1 MPVEAFRQ
9 SQSAVE
15 RRAMSRTLV
24 AFHAH
29 PDDEAIATGGT
40 MARAAAEG
48 ARVVLVVATGGELG
62 EVAPGVLD
70 DGEDLATRRALEQAR
85 AGEVLG
91 VARIEFLGYHDS
103 GMAGEETNS
112 APGAFA
118 AAPVAEAAER
128 LARILRE
135 EDAEVLTIY
144 DENGNYGHPDHIQVH
159 HVGIAAADLAGTPR
173 VYEATVNRDHLLELI
188 RSRAEEMPDVE
199 GAPDPD
205 DFDIGVPAARITTT
219 VDVGDYVAQKRAA
232 MRAHASQI
240 PEDSFF
246 LQLPEEAFK
255 AAFGLEWFI
264 RRRPEVDGEET
275 WLFPPGA
282 TAKN

>member
-1 MPVEAFRQ
+1 MA
-9 SQSAVE
+9 
-15 RRAMSRTLV
+15 RTLV

-62 EVAPGVLD
+62 EVAPGVLA

-85 AGEVLG
+85 SGEALG
-91 VARIEFLGYHDS
+91 VARIEFLGYRDS
-103 GMAGEETNS
+103 GMAGEETNT
-112 APGAFA
+112 AAGAFA

-128 LARILRE
+128 LAKILRE

-173 VYEATVNRDHLLELI
+173 LYEATINRDHLLDLM
-188 RSRAEEMPDVE
+188 RSRADEMPDLE

-205 DFDIGVPAARITTT
+205 DFDIGVSADRITTT
-219 VDVGDYVAQKRAA
+219 VDVGDYVDQKRAA

-246 LQLPEEAFK
+246 LQLPDEAFK

-264 RRRPEVDGEET
+264 RRRPDHDGAET
-275 WLFPPGA
+275 WLFAPEA
-282 TAKN
+282 SH

>member
-1 MPVEAFRQ
+1 MPAAAFRQ
-9 SQSAVE
+9 PQSAVE
-15 RRAMSRTLV
+15 QRAMPRTLV
-24 AFHAH
+24 AYEAVAH
-29 PDDEAIATGGT
+29 VEALPTRGSLAPRRSDGD
-40 MARAAAEG
+40 RL
-48 ARVVLVVATGGELG
+48 VLVVATGGELG

-70 DGEDLATRRALEQAR
+70 DGEELATRRALEQAR
-85 AGEVLG
+85 AGEALG
-91 VARIEFLGYHDS
+91 VARIEFLGYRDS

-159 HVGIAAADLAGTPR
+159 HVGIAAAELAGTPR
-173 VYEATVNRDHLLELI
+173 VYEATVNRDHLLDLM
-188 RSRAEEMPDVE
+188 RSRAEEMPDIE

-205 DFDIGVPAARITTT
+205 DFDIGVSADRITTT
-219 VDVGDYVAQKRAA
+219 VDVGEYVAQKRAA

-246 LQLPEEAFK
+246 LQLPDEAFA
-255 AAFGLEWFI
+255 AAFGQEWFI

-275 WLFPPGA
+275 WLFPSP
-282 TAKN
+282 AKN